1 MPLFDADGFHPDL
14 LPPHFK
20 KDTKDLIALA
30 VVLGWKCHL
39 TTDNSVTI
47 IAPGNPSPKKYHF
60 GLNGRASVNHNRI
73 KRDLKKFADPERL
86 ALALTA
92 GVAGD
97 DVGRAASQ
105 ILSEALNAKPG
116 DQMVD
121 QRPKPEPKPTPKV
134 LAKRK
139 VPVSSESEPERR
151 IVSEQPMMAKAAE
164 GRGYESKVA
173 IERTWSDGSID
184 YKCVDCDYTTP
195 KRLSIRGHRTRS
207 DHQKRGADAPRIRA
221 EVPNAAQYRPNKNR
235 VAALAEA
242 LAEAM
247 KNGMTDPEAI
257 AQEALTWVHEQSK
270 KGTQYADEREPLTA
284 EDTLARIKMLLDD
297 GTQVTAITER
307 DEKIA
312 ELQAQV
318 DHTEE
323 QASKLQER
331 VEELESF
338 VELATTLRRKD
349 TA

>member
-1 MPLFDADGFHPDL
+1 MPLFDSDGFHPDL
-14 LPPHFK
+14 LPPSFK

-73 KRDLKKFADPERL
+73 KRDLKKFADPQRL

-97 DVGRAASQ
+97 DVGRSAAQ
-105 ILSEALNAKPG
+105 ILADTLNANE
-116 DQMVD
+116 QMVD
-121 QRPKPEPKPTPKV
+121 QRPEPVPTPKV
-134 LAKRK
+134 MAKPK
-139 VPVSSESEPERR
+139 VAPRSESEPHV
-151 IVSEQPMMAKAAE
+151 VSEKPMLAKATE
-164 GRGYESKVA
+164 GKGYESKA
-173 IERTWSDGSID
+173 ALERTWSDGSID
-184 YKCVDCDYTTP
+184 YKCADCDYTSP
-195 KRLSIRGHRTRS
+195 HRLSVRGHRTVHR
-207 DHQKRGADAPRIRA
+207 DADRQRPPVFAT
-221 EVPNAAQYRPNKNR
+221 EVPNAASYKPSKNR
-235 VAALAEA
+235 IAALAEA

-247 KNGMTDPEAI
+247 KNGMTEPEAI
-257 AQEALTWVHEQSK
+257 AREALMWVHEQSK
-270 KGTQYADEREPLTA
+270 NGTRYAEEREPLTA

-297 GTQVTAITER
+297 GTQVAAITER

-349 TA
+349 PV